1 MATQITGDFSKAK
14 ELIEKLKAS
23 SQKAVYVG
31 FPAEFDEKVEGA
43 DNFNLASLAAV
54 LEFGNER
61 IPSRPFLRQT
71 LAENQE
77 KYTALF
83 VKLFESGNSIEKIY
97 EQIAL
102 IAQGDVQLNIAKGS
116 WVENDDSTKIAWRFK
131 DIKDPKRRKKLRAT
145 LEPSSIKKKPLIW
158 SGHLR
163 DSVKGIVK

>member
-1 MATQITGDFSKAK
+1 MTVQVTGNLAK
-14 ELIEKLKAS
+14 FKQLIEQIKAGGE
-23 SQKAVYVG
+23 KAVYVG
-31 FPAEFDEKVEGA
+31 FPAEFNEKVEGA

-83 VKLFESGNSIEKIY
+83 VKLFESGVSIDQIY

-102 IAQGDVQLNIAKGS
+102 IAQGDVQQNIVNGKWTA
-116 WVENDDSTKIAWRFK
+116 NAPST
-131 DIKDPKRRKKLRAT
+131 IKRKKSSKPIIDTGKLRQ
-145 LEPSSIKKKPLIW
+145 
-158 SGHLR
+158 
-163 DSVKGIVK
+163 SVKGIVK

>member
-1 MATQITGDFSKAK
+1 MAVTVTANFSAAK
-14 ELIEKLKAS
+14 QLIEQLKS
-23 SQKAVYVG
+23 LKEKAVYVG
-31 FPAEFDEKVEGA
+31 FPAEFDEPLEGGK
-43 DNFNLASLAAV
+43 NFNLASLAAV

-71 LAENQE
+71 LEENQE

-83 VKLFESGNSIEKIY
+83 AERFKQGIDIAKIY
-97 EQIAL
+97 EEIAS
-102 IAQGDVQLNIAKGS
+102 IAQGDVQLNIAKGG
-116 WVENDDSTKIAWRFK
+116 WVENDDSTKIAWRLK

-145 LEPSSIKKKPLIW
+145 LDPSSIKKKPLIW

>member
-1 MATQITGDFSKAK
+1 MTSQVTGNFSKAK

-31 FPAEFDEKVEGA
+31 FPAEFNEKVEGS

-71 LAENQE
+71 LAENQK
-77 KYTALF
+77 KYIELF
-83 VKLFESGNSIEKIY
+83 VELIGKGFSIEKVY

-102 IAQGDVQLNIAKGS
+102 IAQGDVQLNIDKGDWVANAKSTIKRKGS
-116 WVENDDSTKIAWRFK
+116 D
-131 DIKDPKRRKKLRAT
+131 
-145 LEPSSIKKKPLIW
+145 KPLIDI
-158 SGHLR
+158 GTMR
-163 DSVKGIVK
+163 QSVKGIVK

>member
-1 MATQITGDFSKAK
+1 MTAQVTGNLAK
-14 ELIEKLKAS
+14 FKQLIEQLKAS
-23 SQKAVYVG
+23 SEKAVYVG
-31 FPAEFDEKVEGA
+31 FPAEFNEKVEGS

-83 VKLFESGNSIEKIY
+83 VKLFKGGISIDQIY

-102 IAQGDVQLNIAKGS
+102 IAQGDVQQNIVNGKWTA
-116 WVENDDSTKIAWRFK
+116 NAPST
-131 DIKDPKRRKKLRAT
+131 IKRKK
-145 LEPSSIKKKPLIW
+145 SSKPLIDT
-158 SGHLR
+158 GKLR
-163 DSVKGIVK
+163 QSVRGIVK

>member
-1 MATQITGDFSKAK
+1 MTAQVTGNLAK
-14 ELIEKLKAS
+14 IKQLIEQLKAS
-23 SQKAVYVG
+23 GEKAVYVG
-31 FPAEFDEKVEGA
+31 FPAEFNEKLEGS

-83 VKLFESGNSIEKIY
+83 VKLFESGVSIDQIY

-102 IAQGDVQLNIAKGS
+102 IAQGDAQQNIVNGKWTA
-116 WVENDDSTKIAWRFK
+116 NAPST
-131 DIKDPKRRKKLRAT
+131 IKRKK
-145 LEPSSIKKKPLIW
+145 SSKPLIDT
-158 SGHLR
+158 GKLR
-163 DSVKGIVK
+163 QSVKGIVK

>member
-1 MATQITGDFSKAK
+1 MTVQVTGNLAK
-14 ELIEKLKAS
+14 IKQLIEQIKAS
-23 SQKAVYVG
+23 GEKAVYVG
-31 FPAEFDEKVEGA
+31 FPTEFNEKVEGS

-83 VKLFESGNSIEKIY
+83 VKLFESGISIDQIY

-102 IAQGDVQLNIAKGS
+102 IAQGDVQQNIVNGKWTANAS
-116 WVENDDSTKIAWRFK
+116 ST
-131 DIKDPKRRKKLRAT
+131 IKRKK
-145 LEPSSIKKKPLIW
+145 SSKPLIDT
-158 SGHLR
+158 GKLR
-163 DSVKGIVK
+163 QSVRGIVK

>member
-1 MATQITGDFSKAK
+1 MTVQVTGNLAK
-14 ELIEKLKAS
+14 FKQLIEQIKAS
-23 SQKAVYVG
+23 GEKAVYVG
-31 FPAEFDEKVEGA
+31 FPAEFNEKVEGS

-83 VKLFESGNSIEKIY
+83 VKLFESGVSIEQIY

-102 IAQGDVQLNIAKGS
+102 IAQGDVQQNIVNGKWTA
-116 WVENDDSTKIAWRFK
+116 NADSTKIAWKLK

-145 LEPSSIKKKPLIW
+145 LDPSSIKKKPLIW
-158 SGHLR
+158 NGYLR

>member
-1 MATQITGDFSKAK
+1 MTAQVTGNLAK
-14 ELIEKLKAS
+14 FKQLIEQIKAS
-23 SQKAVYVG
+23 GEKAVYVG
-31 FPAEFDEKVEGA
+31 FPAEFNEKVEGS

-83 VKLFESGNSIEKIY
+83 VKLFESGVSIDQIY

-102 IAQGDVQLNIAKGS
+102 IAQGDVQQNIVNGKWTA
-116 WVENDDSTKIAWRFK
+116 NAPST
-131 DIKDPKRRKKLRAT
+131 IKRKK
-145 LEPSSIKKKPLIW
+145 SSKPLIDT
-158 SGHLR
+158 GKLR
-163 DSVKGIVK
+163 QSVRGVVK

>member
-1 MATQITGDFSKAK
+1 MTAQVTGNLAK
-14 ELIEKLKAS
+14 FKQLIEQLKAS
-23 SQKAVYVG
+23 GERAVYVG
-31 FPAEFDEKVEGA
+31 FPAEFDEKVEGS

-83 VKLFESGNSIEKIY
+83 VKLFESGVSIDQIY

-102 IAQGDVQLNIAKGS
+102 IAQGDVQQNIANGK
-116 WVENDDSTKIAWRFK
+116 WTANAPST
-131 DIKDPKRRKKLRAT
+131 IKRKK
-145 LEPSSIKKKPLIW
+145 SSKPLIDT
-158 SGHLR
+158 GKLR
-163 DSVKGIVK
+163 QSVKGIVK

>member
-1 MATQITGDFSKAK
+1 MTVQITGNLAK
-14 ELIEKLKAS
+14 FKQLIEQIKATS
-23 SQKAVYVG
+23 KKAVYVG
-31 FPAEFDEKVEGA
+31 FPAEFNENVEGS

-83 VKLFESGNSIEKIY
+83 VKLFESGVSIDQIY

-102 IAQGDVQLNIAKGS
+102 IAQGDVQQNIVNGKWTA
-116 WVENDDSTKIAWRFK
+116 NAPST
-131 DIKDPKRRKKLRAT
+131 IKRKK
-145 LEPSSIKKKPLIW
+145 SSSPLIDT
-158 SGHLR
+158 GKLR
-163 DSVKGIVK
+163 QSVRGIVK

>member
-1 MATQITGDFSKAK
+1 MTVQVTGNLAK
-14 ELIEKLKAS
+14 IKQLIEQLKAS
-23 SQKAVYVG
+23 GEKAVYVG
-31 FPAEFDEKVEGA
+31 FPAEFNEKVEGS

-83 VKLFESGNSIEKIY
+83 VKLFESGVSIDKIY

-102 IAQGDVQLNIAKGS
+102 IAQGDVQQNIVNGKWAA
-116 WVENDDSTKIAWRFK
+116 NADSTKIAWKLK

-145 LEPSSIKKKPLIW
+145 LDPSSIKKKPLIW
-158 SGHLR
+158 NGYLR

>member
-1 MATQITGDFSKAK
+1 MTAQVTGNLAK
-14 ELIEKLKAS
+14 FKQLIEQLKAS
-23 SQKAVYVG
+23 GEKSVYVG
-31 FPAEFDEKVEGA
+31 FPAEFNEKVEGS

-83 VKLFESGNSIEKIY
+83 VKLFESGVSIDQIY

-102 IAQGDVQLNIAKGS
+102 IAQGDVQQNIVNGKWTA
-116 WVENDDSTKIAWRFK
+116 NAPST
-131 DIKDPKRRKKLRAT
+131 IKRKK
-145 LEPSSIKKKPLIW
+145 SSKPLIDT
-158 SGHLR
+158 GKLR
-163 DSVKGIVK
+163 QSVRGIVK

>member
-1 MATQITGDFSKAK
+1 MTAQITGDFSKAK

-31 FPAEFDEKVEGA
+31 FPAEFNEKVEGS

-71 LAENQE
+71 LAENQD

-102 IAQGDVQLNIAKGS
+102 IAQGDVQQNIVNGQWTA
-116 WVENDDSTKIAWRFK
+116 NAPST
-131 DIKDPKRRKKLRAT
+131 IKRKK
-145 LEPSSIKKKPLIW
+145 SSKPLIDT
-158 SGHLR
+158 GKLR
-163 DSVKGIVK
+163 QSVRGIVK

>member
-1 MATQITGDFSKAK
+1 MTVQVTGNLAK
-14 ELIEKLKAS
+14 FKQLIEQLKAGGE
-23 SQKAVYVG
+23 KAVYVG
-31 FPAEFDEKVEGA
+31 FPAEFNEKVEGS

-83 VKLFESGNSIEKIY
+83 VKLFESGVSIDQIY

-102 IAQGDVQLNIAKGS
+102 IAQGDVQQNIVNGKWTA
-116 WVENDDSTKIAWRFK
+116 NAPST
-131 DIKDPKRRKKLRAT
+131 IKRKK
-145 LEPSSIKKKPLIW
+145 SSKPLIDT
-158 SGHLR
+158 GKLR
-163 DSVKGIVK
+163 QSVRGIVK

>member
-1 MATQITGDFSKAK
+1 MTTQFIGNLAK
-14 ELIEKLKAS
+14 FKQLIEQLKAS
-23 SQKAVYVG
+23 GEKAVYVG
-31 FPAEFDEKVEGA
+31 FPAEFNEKVEGS

-83 VKLFESGNSIEKIY
+83 VKLFESGVSIDQIY

-102 IAQGDVQLNIAKGS
+102 IAQGDVQQNIVDGKWAA
-116 WVENDDSTKIAWRFK
+116 NADSTKIAWKLK
-131 DIKDPKRRKKLRAT
+131 DIEDPKRRKKLRAT
-145 LEPSSIKKKPLIW
+145 LDPSSIKKKPLIW
-158 SGHLR
+158 NGYLR

>member
-1 MATQITGDFSKAK
+1 MTVQVTGNLAK
-14 ELIEKLKAS
+14 FKQLIEQLKAS
-23 SQKAVYVG
+23 GEKAVYVG
-31 FPAEFDEKVEGA
+31 FPAEFNEKVEGS

-83 VKLFESGNSIEKIY
+83 VELFSTGMSLDRIY
-97 EQIAL
+97 GQIASV
-102 IAQGDVQLNIAKGS
+102 AQGDVQQNIVNGG
-116 WVENDDSTKIAWRFK
+116 WVENDDSTKIAWRLK
-131 DIKDPKRRKKLRAT
+131 DINDPKRRKELRAT
-145 LEPSSIKKKPLIW
+145 LDPSSVKKKPLIW
-158 SGHLR
+158 NGHLR

>member
-1 MATQITGDFSKAK
+1 MTVQVTGNLAK
-14 ELIEKLKAS
+14 FKQLIEQIKAS
-23 SQKAVYVG
+23 GEKAVYVG
-31 FPAEFDEKVEGA
+31 FPAEFNEKVDGS

-83 VKLFESGNSIEKIY
+83 VKLFESGVSIEQIY

-102 IAQGDVQLNIAKGS
+102 IAQGDVQQNIVNGKWTA
-116 WVENDDSTKIAWRFK
+116 NAPST
-131 DIKDPKRRKKLRAT
+131 IKRKK
-145 LEPSSIKKKPLIW
+145 SSKPLIDT
-158 SGHLR
+158 GKLR
-163 DSVKGIVK
+163 QSVRGIVK

>member
-1 MATQITGDFSKAK
+1 MTVQVAGNLAK
-14 ELIEKLKAS
+14 IKQLIEQIKAS
-23 SQKAVYVG
+23 GEKAVYVG
-31 FPAEFDEKVEGA
+31 FPAEFNEKVDGS

-83 VKLFESGNSIEKIY
+83 VKLFESGVSIDQIY

-102 IAQGDVQLNIAKGS
+102 IAQGDVQQNIVNGKWTA
-116 WVENDDSTKIAWRFK
+116 NAPST
-131 DIKDPKRRKKLRAT
+131 IKRKK
-145 LEPSSIKKKPLIW
+145 SSKPLIDT
-158 SGHLR
+158 GKLR
-163 DSVKGIVK
+163 QSVRGIVK